1 MRCHVAQLNVATLRA
16 PLDDSS
22 ITDFREGLDPVNAAG
37 EAADGFVW
45 RLQTDEGDATAIHV
59 TDDPLNIVNLTVW
72 DSVESLRRF
81 AYRGVHRDFLRRR
94 NEWFSDVGRRTAVW
108 LVAAGTLPSVQQAM
122 RRVEFIQQYGESPYA
137 YTSIA
142 SSHAADRPMLV
153 VDEHPLAADES
164 QRLIAE
170 LNADLLSAAPPDERQ
185 FFDLTDDQV
194 SKGSGQFVLAWLDGE
209 PVGCGAFRL
218 IDSGTAEIKR
228 MFVRPSA
235 RGNRIGAALL
245 HDLETR
251 AAAAGATRLAL
262 ETSARLTEALAL
274 YRAAGFSP
282 CECWGEYADAGS
294 TCLDKPL
301 AWTATNQWPTPPE
314 GALT

>member
-1 MRCHVAQLNVATLRA
+1 MRCHLAQLNVATLRA

-45 RLQTDEGDATAIHV
+45 RLQTDDGDATAIRV
-59 TDDPLNIVNLTVW
+59 SDDPLSIVNLTVW
-72 DSVESLRRF
+72 ESIEALRQF
-81 AYRGVHRDFLRRR
+81 AYRGLHRDFLRRR
-94 NEWFSDVGRRTAVW
+94 NEWFSDVGRHTAVW
-108 LVAAGTLPSVQQAM
+108 LVPAGTLPFVQQAM
-122 RRVEFIQQYGESPYA
+122 RRVDFIQQYGESPYA

-142 SSHAADRPMLV
+142 SSHATDRPMLV
-153 VDEHPLAADES
+153 VADHPLAADES
-164 QRLIAE
+164 QQLIAE
-170 LNADLLSAAPPDERQ
+170 LNTDLLSAAPPDEHQ
-185 FFDLTDDQV
+185 FFDLTADQV
-194 SKGSGQFVLAWLDGE
+194 SGGSGQFVVAWLDGE

-218 IDSGTAEIKR
+218 IGSGTAEIKR

-235 RGNRIGAALL
+235 RGSRIGAALL

-262 ETSARLTEALAL
+262 ETSARLTDALAL
-274 YRAAGFSP
+274 YRSAGFSP
-282 CECWGEYADAGS
+282 CACWGEYADAGS
-294 TCLDKPL
+294 TCLGKPIEW
-301 AWTATNQWPTPPE
+301 AAAHQWPTPPE